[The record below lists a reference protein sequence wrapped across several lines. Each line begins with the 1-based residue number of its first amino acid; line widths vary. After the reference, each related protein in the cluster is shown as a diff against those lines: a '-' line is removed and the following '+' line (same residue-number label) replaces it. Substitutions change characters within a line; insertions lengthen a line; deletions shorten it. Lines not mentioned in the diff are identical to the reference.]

1 MMPLTDSEIER
12 YARHIV
18 LPEVGGPGQNKLKN
32 ASVLVIGAGGLG
44 APLLMYLAAAGVGRI
59 GIVDHDT
66 VSLSNLQRQIVH
78 TTDHVGLGKTES
90 AVRMLAAINPH
101 VVVEQHRVR
110 ITADNAMALISR
122 YDIVADG
129 CDNFPTRF
137 LVSDACYFAQKP
149 LVSAA
154 VGQFDGQIS
163 TFKPYAAASDGT
175 PNPTYRCFIGELP
188 ERGLFPA
195 CEEAGVLGALP
206 GIIGSMQAME
216 VIKEII
222 GAGEGLVGRIL
233 MYDALSARFFET
245 SLKWSPANQLTGKNR
260 TINGLEAANYD
271 DGPAACAARAAPP
284 IT

>member
-1 MMPLTDSEIER
+1 MALSELELER

-18 LPEVGGPGQNKLKN
+18 MPEVGGPGQNKLKN
-32 ASVLVIGAGGLG
+32 AKVLVIGAGGLG
-44 APLLMYLAAAGVGRI
+44 APLLMYLAAAGVGTI

-78 TTDHVGLGKTES
+78 VTERVGQPKTASVVE
-90 AVRMLAAINPH
+90 AIRQLNPH
-101 VVVEQHRVR
+101 VTVHPYAER
-110 ITADNAMALISR
+110 IAVTNAMHLVSR

-137 LVSDACYFAQKP
+137 LVSDACYFAGKP

-163 TFKPYAAASDGT
+163 TFKPYLKTAEGE
-175 PNPTYRCFIGELP
+175 PYPTYRCLIGDLP

-195 CEEAGVLGALP
+195 CEEVGILGALP

-216 VIKEII
+216 VLKEILEI
-222 GAGEGLVGRIL
+222 GDSLAGRLL
-233 MYDALSARFFET
+233 MYDALGSRLYET
-245 SLKWSPANQLTGKNR
+245 RLTWNPDNPLTGRSPQISDLKA
-260 TINGLEAANYD
+260 ENYKS
-271 DGPAACAARAAPP
+271 
-284 IT
+284 